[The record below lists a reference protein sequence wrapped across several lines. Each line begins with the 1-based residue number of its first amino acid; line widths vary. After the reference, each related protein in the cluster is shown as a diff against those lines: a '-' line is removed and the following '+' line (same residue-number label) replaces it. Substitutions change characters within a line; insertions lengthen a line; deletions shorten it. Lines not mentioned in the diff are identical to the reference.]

1 MLTSLALIFLA
12 GLAMAALCSLLR
24 LPRIIGMLFT
34 GILLGP
40 YVLGLLDPS
49 ILAISADLRQMA
61 LIIIL
66 IKAGLSL
73 DLGDLRRVGRPAVLM
88 SFLPASFEILAYIL
102 FAPMLLGITRL
113 EAAVMGAVLGAVSP
127 AVVVP
132 RMVRLMEEGRGTRE
146 GVPQLIL
153 AGASC
158 DDVFVIVL
166 FSAFTGMAQGGSV
179 NLAEFVGIPVSICT
193 GILLG
198 LAVGWLLCRFFDLAW
213 NRGLPVRGSMKVLIV
228 LGIFT
233 FLRPGSV
240 LTGAVLVYGV
250 FALITGI
257 ADIVFYVKM
266 ERHTGFGPVVALVSG
281 ILSVI
286 AGLLVMVYPGAAAW
300 ALTIF
305 FPLWF
310 IMHCISR
317 LTHLGII
324 RYVAGSGY
332 YYFSLI
338 LNIIGLVL
346 GFLMLLQPAL
356 AFLSMGFVIGA
367 YLILLGIDSLVL
379 AFSDVGYKW

>member
-1 MLTSLALIFLA
+1 MRRRSKFGWMELMI
-12 GLAMAALCSLLR
+12 
-24 LPRIIGMLFT
+24 
-34 GILLGP
+34 GIL
-40 YVLGLLDPS
+40 
-49 ILAISADLRQMA
+49 
-61 LIIIL
+61 
-66 IKAGLSL
+66 
-73 DLGDLRRVGRPAVLM
+73 
-88 SFLPASFEILAYIL
+88 
-102 FAPMLLGITRL
+102 
-113 EAAVMGAVLGAVSP
+113 
-127 AVVVP
+127 
-132 RMVRLMEEGRGTRE
+132 
-146 GVPQLIL
+146 
-153 AGASC
+153 
-158 DDVFVIVL
+158 
-166 FSAFTGMAQGGSV
+166 
-179 NLAEFVGIPVSICT
+179 
-193 GILLG
+193 
-198 LAVGWLLCRFFDLAW
+198 
-213 NRGLPVRGSMKVLIV
+213 LIV

-266 ERHTGFGPVVALVSG
+266 ERHTGFWPVVALVSG

>member
-1 MLTSLALIFLA
+1 MSHEILSAKLYELDREFGLLHGSIQLSETASREQLGQELARLRQKNEADRLA
-12 GLAMAALCSLLR
+12 FQTKLKFSRSPMVGKLASSYETIEAFVDRERAEQDGPFSEVWRRGLSAQRRPYCWRNTHWISRRRPPITPCFSPWKQSARRIYRGERKRR
-24 LPRIIGMLFT
+24 LSKMRCRSKFGWMELMI
-34 GILLGP
+34 GIL
-40 YVLGLLDPS
+40 
-49 ILAISADLRQMA
+49 
-61 LIIIL
+61 
-66 IKAGLSL
+66 
-73 DLGDLRRVGRPAVLM
+73 
-88 SFLPASFEILAYIL
+88 
-102 FAPMLLGITRL
+102 
-113 EAAVMGAVLGAVSP
+113 
-127 AVVVP
+127 
-132 RMVRLMEEGRGTRE
+132 
-146 GVPQLIL
+146 
-153 AGASC
+153 
-158 DDVFVIVL
+158 
-166 FSAFTGMAQGGSV
+166 
-179 NLAEFVGIPVSICT
+179 
-193 GILLG
+193 
-198 LAVGWLLCRFFDLAW
+198 
-213 NRGLPVRGSMKVLIV
+213 LIV

>member
-1 MLTSLALIFLA
+1 MRCRSKFGWMELMI
-12 GLAMAALCSLLR
+12 
-24 LPRIIGMLFT
+24 
-34 GILLGP
+34 GIL
-40 YVLGLLDPS
+40 
-49 ILAISADLRQMA
+49 
-61 LIIIL
+61 
-66 IKAGLSL
+66 
-73 DLGDLRRVGRPAVLM
+73 
-88 SFLPASFEILAYIL
+88 
-102 FAPMLLGITRL
+102 
-113 EAAVMGAVLGAVSP
+113 
-127 AVVVP
+127 
-132 RMVRLMEEGRGTRE
+132 
-146 GVPQLIL
+146 
-153 AGASC
+153 
-158 DDVFVIVL
+158 
-166 FSAFTGMAQGGSV
+166 
-179 NLAEFVGIPVSICT
+179 
-193 GILLG
+193 
-198 LAVGWLLCRFFDLAW
+198 
-213 NRGLPVRGSMKVLIV
+213 LIV

-240 LTGAVLVYGV
+240 L
-250 FALITGI
+250 
-257 ADIVFYVKM
+257 
-266 ERHTGFGPVVALVSG
+266 TGFGPVVALVSG